1 MKDVLL
7 HTLGDKKRRGN
18 TGMVKGSRVKAG
30 SCPTND
36 VVPVWEGPQEEGK
49 QLKGCKDRKPLHQ
62 RCLSNRTNHDS
73 AICAHR
79 FMAQETHA
87 QNESGLCCVGHREI
101 VSAYLRIC
109 WGGDVASSRGAA
121 NVVFFE
127 VQVRKAFLAGAKS

>member
-1 MKDVLL
+1 MKDALL
-7 HTLGDKKRRGN
+7 HTLGEKKRRGN
-18 TGMVKGSRVKAG
+18 TGMVKGSRVKVG

-62 RCLSNRTNHDS
+62 RCISNRTNHDS

-87 QNESGLCCVGHREI
+87 QNESGLCCVGHQEI
-101 VSAYLRIC
+101 VSAYLGWHMPGRRCCIITRC
-109 WGGDVASSRGAA
+109 HKCC
-121 NVVFFE
+121 VF
-127 VQVRKAFLAGAKS
+127 